1 MLSKNQI
8 RFLKAQAHH
17 LQPVVLIGANGV
29 SEGVDREINRA
40 LDSHELIKVK
50 LGNIADEIQAEMIA
64 PYCANTSGGIVQK
77 IGHIAVFYRRNA
89 EQARIICPKIERVQI

>member
-17 LQPVVLIGANGV
+17 LHPVVLIGANGV

-50 LGNIADEIQAEMIA
+50 LGNIVDEIQAEMIA
-64 PYCANTSGGIVQK
+64 HIAQTHQAEFVQK

-89 EQARIICPKIERVQI
+89 EQARIILPKD

>member
-17 LQPVVLIGANGV
+17 LHPVVLIGANGV
-29 SEGVDREINRA
+29 SEGVDREINRV

-64 PYCANTSGGIVQK
+64 HIAQTHQAEFVQK

-89 EQARIICPKIERVQI
+89 EQARIILPKD

>member
-17 LQPVVLIGANGV
+17 LHPVVLIGANGI
-29 SEGVDREINRA
+29 SEGVEREVNRA
-40 LDSHELIKVK
+40 LDSHELI
-50 LGNIADEIQAEMIA
+50 IQAEMIDHIA
-64 PYCANTSGGIVQK
+64 QTHHAEFVQK

-89 EQARIICPKIERVQI
+89 EQAKITLPKD

>member
-17 LQPVVLIGANGV
+17 LHPVVLIGANGV
-29 SEGVDREINRA
+29 SEGVDREIDRA

-50 LGNIADEIQAEMIA
+50 LGNIANDIQAEMIA
-64 PYCANTSGGIVQK
+64 HITQTHQAEFVQK
-77 IGHIAVFYRRNA
+77 IGHIAVFYRKNA
-89 EQARIICPKIERVQI
+89 EQTKIVLPKN

>member
-40 LDSHELIKVK
+40 LDSHELIKIK
-50 LGNIADEIQAEMIA
+50 LGNIEDDIQAEMIA
-64 PYCANTSGGIVQK
+64 HITQTHQAEFVQK
-77 IGHIAVFYRRNA
+77 IGHTAIFYRRNSKEA
-89 EQARIICPKIERVQI
+89 KLVLPKD

>member
-17 LQPVVLIGANGV
+17 LHPVVLIGANGI
-29 SEGVDREINRA
+29 SEGVDREVNRA
-40 LDSHELIKVK
+40 LD
-50 LGNIADEIQAEMIA
+50 DIQAEMIDHIA
-64 PYCANTSGGIVQK
+64 QTHHAEFVQK

-89 EQARIICPKIERVQI
+89 EQAKIVLPKD

>member
-17 LQPVVLIGANGV
+17 LHPVVLIGANGI
-29 SEGVDREINRA
+29 SEGVDREVDRA

-50 LGNIADEIQAEMIA
+50 LGNIADDIQAEMIDHIVQTHHA
-64 PYCANTSGGIVQK
+64 EFVQK

-89 EQARIICPKIERVQI
+89 EQAKIVLPKD

>member
-8 RFLKAQAHH
+8 RFLKAQAHYLH
-17 LQPVVLIGANGV
+17 PVVLIGANGI

-64 PYCANTSGGIVQK
+64 HIAQTHQAEFVQK

-89 EQARIICPKIERVQI
+89 EQARIILPKD

>member
-17 LQPVVLIGANGV
+17 LHPVVLIGANGV

-64 PYCANTSGGIVQK
+64 HITQAHQAEFVQK

-89 EQARIICPKIERVQI
+89 EHTKIVLPKH

>member
-17 LQPVVLIGANGV
+17 LHPVVLIGANGI
-29 SEGVDREINRA
+29 SEGVDREVNRA

-50 LGNIADEIQAEMIA
+50 LGNIADDIQAEMIA
-64 PYCANTSGGIVQK
+64 HITQTHQAEFVQK
-77 IGHIAVFYRRNA
+77 IGHTAIFYRRN
-89 EQARIICPKIERVQI
+89 PKENKIVLPKD

>member
-17 LQPVVLIGANGV
+17 LHPVVLIGANGV

-40 LDSHELIKVK
+40 LDSHEL
-50 LGNIADEIQAEMIA
+50 GNIADEIQAEMIDHIVQTHHA
-64 PYCANTSGGIVQK
+64 EFVQK

-89 EQARIICPKIERVQI
+89 EQAKITLPKD

>member
-17 LQPVVLIGANGV
+17 LHPVVLIGANGV
-29 SEGVDREINRA
+29 SEGVDREIDRA

-50 LGNIADEIQAEMIA
+50 LGNIEDAIQAEMIA
-64 PYCANTSGGIVQK
+64 HITETHQAYFVQK
-77 IGHIAVFYRRNA
+77 IGHTTVFYRHNKEKA
-89 EQARIICPKIERVQI
+89 KIVLPKD

>member
-17 LQPVVLIGANGV
+17 LHPVVLIGANGI
-29 SEGVDREINRA
+29 SEGVDREVNRA
-40 LDSHELIKVK
+40 LDS
-50 LGNIADEIQAEMIA
+50 LGNIADDIQAEMIGHIA
-64 PYCANTSGGIVQK
+64 QTHHAEFVQK

-89 EQARIICPKIERVQI
+89 EQAKITLPKD

>member
-17 LQPVVLIGANGV
+17 LHPVVLIGANGI
-29 SEGVDREINRA
+29 SEGVDREVNRA

-50 LGNIADEIQAEMIA
+50 LGNIAEFFIWKLV
-64 PYCANTSGGIVQK
+64 YFYSG
-77 IGHIAVFYRRNA
+77 RND
-89 EQARIICPKIERVQI
+89 

>member
-17 LQPVVLIGANGV
+17 LHPVVLIGAN
-29 SEGVDREINRA
+29 VDREVNRA

-50 LGNIADEIQAEMIA
+50 LGNIADDIQAEMIDHIA
-64 PYCANTSGGIVQK
+64 QTHHAEFVQK

-89 EQARIICPKIERVQI
+89 EQAKITLPKD

>member
-17 LQPVVLIGANGV
+17 LHPVVLIGANGV
-29 SEGVDREINRA
+29 SEGVDREIDRA

-50 LGNIADEIQAEMIA
+50 LGNIEDAIQAEMIA
-64 PYCANTSGGIVQK
+64 HITETHQAEFVQK
-77 IGHIAVFYRRNA
+77 IGHTAIFYRHNKEKA
-89 EQARIICPKIERVQI
+89 KIVLPKD

>member
-17 LQPVVLIGANGV
+17 LHPVVLIGANGV

-64 PYCANTSGGIVQK
+64 HITQAHQAEFVQK

-89 EQARIICPKIERVQI
+89 EHTKIVLPKD

>member
-17 LQPVVLIGANGV
+17 LHPVVLIGANGI

-64 PYCANTSGGIVQK
+64 HIAQTHQAESVQK
-77 IGHIAVFYRRNA
+77 ICHSAVFYRRNA
-89 EQARIICPKIERVQI
+89 EQARIILPKD